1 MDQKTNEK
9 YKAANGTIDKTVPG
23 ATNPPAPEKPELVAP
38 TPSLQGA
45 HRQEHLAAP
54 HLLPGSQPLCPPSAG
69 KPDPSPTAALIT
81 TVVLVP
87 LSVPLTPRAPSVSH
101 LCMSPATQ
109 GLSHGRGSFI
119 LEQTKHKSNRLTH
132 RAMGKLQNEANGFH
146 PSVRKGWFF
155 ESEDV
160 PQLRTGDGTMV
171 PPPRSLPSGPG
182 LNDGPGPRQQV
193 PEEK

>member
-101 LCMSPATQ
+101 LCMSSATQ

-132 RAMGKLQNEANGFH
+132 RARENCRTRPTASIQVSGRVGSLSQRTCPSYVLETERWCPH
-146 PSVRKGWFF
+146 PAACHL
-155 ESEDV
+155 D
-160 PQLRTGDGTMV
+160 PD
-171 PPPRSLPSGPG
+171 
-182 LNDGPGPRQQV
+182 
-193 PEEK
+193 